1 MNEPVVVTGLGVVSP
16 HGDAPQAMFD
26 ALLRGESA
34 LQPVFPELPKPAA
47 AATVAFDV
55 ARWFTKLQLAGVD
68 RVSQLAVAAADLAL
82 RDAGTSPRDA
92 DLDPERVGVYAG
104 CGMGGAAA
112 LEAGYRSGGRVPP
125 LTIPA
130 FMPNA
135 PAAHVA
141 MRQGVLGPVLT
152 YSVACASSA
161 VAIAE
166 AAAAIQRGDLELAI
180 AGGSEALIVPGVVLA
195 WQAMQTL
202 AAFGPGGAARAARP
216 FASDRCGFALGEGAA
231 FVVLESAGRARRR
244 GARVHAQL
252 AGWGIGSDA
261 THLTKP
267 DAPGQARA
275 LRAALRR
282 ADLAPRDVG
291 YCNAHGTATRI
302 GDVVERD
309 ALALVWGRCPRH
321 LARQLHQGTARPPAR
336 RCRRARSGDHGA
348 RLAARRTAAEHQRRR
363 GRSGLRDEPGAR
375 TRHARAGARRCDQQL
390 IRVRGHERGA
400 AFHPRLIDTVGE
412 APKTPVAIEA
422 EIIAAQ
428 RLRPPARPSRLCS
441 RSNPVQPESR
451 R

>member
-1 MNEPVVVTGLGVVSP
+1 MNQAVAITGLGVVSP
-16 HGDAPQAMFD
+16 HGDDPQAMFA

-34 LQPVFPELPKPAA
+34 LQPIFPELPKPAA
-47 AATVAFDV
+47 AATAAFDV
-55 ARWFTKLQLAGVD
+55 ARWFTKLQLPGVD
-68 RVSQLAVAAADLAL
+68 RVSQLAAAAADLAM
-82 RDAGTSPRDA
+82 RDAGEQG
-92 DLDPERVGVYAG
+92 DLDRERIGIYSG

-112 LEAGYRSGGRVPP
+112 LEAAYRGGGRVPP

-135 PAAHVA
+135 PAAHIA

-166 AAAAIQRGDLELAI
+166 AAAAIQRGDIDLAI

-202 AAFGPGGAARAARP
+202 AAFEPGEAARAVRP
-216 FASDRCGFALGEGAA
+216 FASARSGFALGEGSA
-231 FVVLESAGRARRR
+231 FIVLESAERARRR

-252 AGWGIGSDA
+252 AGWGISSDA

-282 ADLAPRDVG
+282 ADLQPRDVG

-302 GDVVERD
+302 GDVVERN
-309 ALALVWGRCPRH
+309 ALADVWGDD
-321 LARQLHQGTARPPAR
+321 L
-336 RCRRARSGDHGA
+336 D
-348 RLAARRTAAEHQRRR
+348 
-363 GRSGLRDEPGAR
+363 GLRVSSTKAL
-375 TRHARAGARRCDQQL
+375 H
-390 IRVRGHERGA
+390 GHMLGA
-400 AFHPRLIDTVGE
+400 AG
-412 APKTPVAIEA
+412 AIEA
-422 EIIAAQ
+422 LITVLALHRRQLPPNANCSEIDPACSMNLVMQDDSAA
-428 RLRPPARPSRLCS
+428 PALEAAL
-441 RSNPVQPESR
+441 SNSFAFGGTNSVLLFR
-451 R
+451 RAD